1 MFPELSIFL
10 LIFLNLFSWLWDNKL
25 PSWPLVFKVDLRIKQ
40 DLRDVIRPNRYVFCF
55 EFLWLWV
62 KKTCGPHNSSF
73 FQPGYYSIMNFVKIV
88 MSQETTTTLSAGF
101 LFFFNDLTK
110 ITLSLS
116 LRGSK
121 YNIIYSTLFSFSK
134 ENFLLVLCN
143 LNMCVLFILVVTS
156 SERYW
161 SCRGIYF

>member
-1 MFPELSIFL
+1 
-10 LIFLNLFSWLWDNKL
+10 
-25 PSWPLVFKVDLRIKQ
+25 
-40 DLRDVIRPNRYVFCF
+40 
-55 EFLWLWV
+55 
-62 KKTCGPHNSSF
+62 
-73 FQPGYYSIMNFVKIV
+73 MNFVKIV
-88 MSQETTTTLSAGF
+88 MSQETTTLSAGF

-143 LNMCVLFILVVTS
+143 LNMCVYSSSLLLQVKDIDLVEEYTFRVLFQVK
-156 SERYW
+156 R
-161 SCRGIYF
+161 